1 MSTFGRRV
9 HHIFIYV
16 CVYTYTNTCTCV
28 YIHPHPP
35 RHIHRHFFLFFFL
48 HTCIY
53 MYNIYMP
60 IDIYIC
66 MYIHIIDS
74 FLIFFSSSEILRCFP
89 HAQFC
94 FSFVLAW
101 KPRGEHTL
109 LQWNASL
116 IKFSTLFYHLDFCF
130 RYAYTAYKHYFI
142 CIVLAVLWEWLLF
155 IKKHYIHT
163 PFILKIWMESKTLIY
178 MSYLNIAF
186 KIN

>member
-1 MSTFGRRV
+1 MCVCT
-9 HHIFIYV
+9 HIQTLAHV
-16 CVYTYTNTCTCV
+16 CTYIR
-28 YIHPHPP
+28 IHPG
-35 RHIHRHFFLFFFL
+35 
-48 HTCIY
+48 TY
-53 MYNIYMP
+53 
-60 IDIYIC
+60 IDIYFFFFAYL
-66 MYIHIIDS
+66 YIHVQHIHAYWYIHMHVYTHHRFFFDF
-74 FLIFFSSSEILRCFP
+74 FLSSEILGCFP
-89 HAQFC
+89 HTQFC
-94 FSFVLAW
+94 FSFILAW
-101 KPRGEHTL
+101 RRRGEHTL

-163 PFILKIWMESKTLIY
+163 PFILKIWMESKSLIY